1 MKRLYEGEQKYL
13 RSVLGSYCDQF
24 EVVAAIPS
32 RYSEVEGVT
41 ETSLGAIEYISFLAY
56 PEIDKQ
62 RDRENFSDAL
72 LQAVLRSQ
80 NSVSELNKHFEKPK
94 EWPRID
100 TCLNKGKKR
109 YYKAC
114 VIWQAYTHYR
124 NYVNQAVNTDE
135 TINRGWYDFLI
146 KYYAFY
152 ENHNDGFAF
161 GNYHS
166 GFQEL
171 YSNRLKFKNIK
182 NHGDSDDLRPVKKD
196 WSVFKNSLNLVYGL
210 ITAFEK
216 QGVKSLPSLNVL
228 ISEPFWVYEATKNS
242 QYKLA
247 KYLHNSKEKQPHVK
261 TSIAPIKMPFLDLSF
276 DPIFLRNDSIF

>member
-1 MKRLYEGEQKYL
+1 MKRLCNEDQKYL
-13 RSVLGSYCDQF
+13 RSVLGSFCDQF
-24 EVVAAIPS
+24 EVVAAIPN
-32 RYSEVEGVT
+32 RYQKVEGVT
-41 ETSLGAIEYISFLAY
+41 ETSLGAIEYISFIAY
-56 PEIDKQ
+56 PEVSKQ
-62 RDRENFSDAL
+62 RERENFSDAL

-80 NSVSELNKHFEKPK
+80 NSISELKKHFETPK

-114 VIWQAYTHYR
+114 VFWQAYTHYC

-152 ENHNDGFAF
+152 ENYDEGFAF
-161 GNYHS
+161 ENYHS
-166 GFQEL
+166 GFQDL
-171 YSNRLKFKNIK
+171 YTDRIKFPNFKNR
-182 NHGDSDDLRPVKKD
+182 GDDDRLRPVKKD

-210 ITAFEK
+210 ITAFGK

-247 KYLHNSKEKQPHVK
+247 KYLHNKEEKAQVK
-261 TSIAPIKMPFLDLSF
+261 AIINPIKMPFLDLSF
-276 DPIFLRNDSIF
+276 DPIFLRNECIFD